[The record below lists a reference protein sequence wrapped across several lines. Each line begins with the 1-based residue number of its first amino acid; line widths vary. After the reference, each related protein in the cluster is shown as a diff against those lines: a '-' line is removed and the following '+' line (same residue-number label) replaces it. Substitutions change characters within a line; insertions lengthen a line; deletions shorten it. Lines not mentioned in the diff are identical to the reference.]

1 MRKVVTI
8 NKKIE
13 FDENLDEVQT
23 SVTKIRMNGTE
34 DNVETKIFPQSEKIA
49 GYNVFKIIYY
59 KKYNVTGM
67 VAGKPFDSI
76 LRKYEIPVLVSDS
89 KKYVLSYSPV
99 KGIIARA
106 ALKRVRKDTKVKCS
120 PIKIN
125 LFDAYSCILRNLSDV
140 KVYSG
145 WFSKLGEQLQNALLQ
160 GNSVDEDS
168 DWKKYRNKNGAEL
181 KNIQLRFFDDKY
193 TTGSVIISISSRGFI
208 FSNSLV
214 LEKDFFEIVDKIV
227 YVLDRGGIIRD
238 AEEDEEVEE
247 TIYISDKES

>member
-23 SVTKIRMNGTE
+23 SVTKIKMNGLE
-34 DNVETKIFPQSEKIA
+34 DNVETKIIPQGEKIA
-49 GYNVFKIIYY
+49 DYNVFKIIYY

-67 VAGKPFDSI
+67 VDGKPFESI
-76 LRKYEIPVLVSDS
+76 LRKYEIPVLASNN
-89 KKYVLSYSPV
+89 KKYVLSYSPI
-99 KGIIARA
+99 KGVIARA

-125 LFDAYSCILRNLSDV
+125 LFDAYSCILKNLSDV
-140 KVYSG
+140 TVFSG

-168 DWKKYRNKNGAEL
+168 DWKKYKNKNGAEL

-193 TTGSVIISISSRGFI
+193 ITGTVIISISSRGFI
-208 FSNSLV
+208 FTNSRV

-227 YVLDRGGIIRD
+227 DVLDKNGIIKD
-238 AEEDEEVEE
+238 AEEEEEVEG
-247 TIYISDKES
+247 TIYIVDRE

>member
-13 FDENLDEVQT
+13 FDENLAEVQT
-23 SVTKIRMNGTE
+23 SVTKIKMNGLE
-34 DNVETKIFPQSEKIA
+34 DNVETKIIPQGEKIA
-49 GYNVFKIIYY
+49 DYNVFKIIYY

-67 VAGKPFDSI
+67 VDGKFFESI
-76 LRKYEIPVLVSDS
+76 LRKYDIPVLVSNN
-89 KKYVLSYSPV
+89 KKYVLSYSPI

-106 ALKRVRKDTKVKCS
+106 ALKRVREDTKVKCS

-125 LFDAYSCILRNLSDV
+125 LFDAYSCILKNLSDV
-140 KVYSG
+140 KVFSG

-168 DWKKYRNKNGAEL
+168 DWKKYKNKSGAEL
-181 KNIQLRFFDDKY
+181 KNIQLRFFNDKY
-193 TTGSVIISISSRGFI
+193 ITGSVIISISSRGFI
-208 FSNSLV
+208 FTNSRV

-227 YVLDRGGIIRD
+227 DVLDKNGIIKD
-238 AEEDEEVEE
+238 AKEEEEAEE
-247 TIYISDKES
+247 TIYVADKE